1 MCSQPA
7 TYAILRL
14 RNAEKSI
21 AELTNKLGTLEK
33 ENATSSTRLQDATQE
48 VSELKQRLALVLK
61 QRSEV
66 ERLTALLGLWKQQ
79 QELEEAEADP
89 DVEQVSSVHGN
100 FESALPPSRTNA
112 GDSNARGSLPTTVP
126 LLNMNIHERSVDD
139 LDKHPEGPP
148 VHSAGQNTTLYH
160 RQESRSLAGVTSL
173 PQPATPLRG
182 TTIPTTAS
190 ARSDITPRSSSSSQ
204 AARAAL
210 ASLSPE
216 LLSRMTTRPSEY
228 SPQLVAGALDSSSYN
243 AGKAWFQRTELDA

>member
-21 AELTNKLGTLEK
+21 AELTNKLGMLEK

-89 DVEQVSSVHGN
+89 DVEQESSVHGN

-112 GDSNARGSLPTTVP
+112 GDSSARSSLPTTVP
-126 LLNMNIHERSVDD
+126 LLNMNSHERSVD
-139 LDKHPEGPP
+139 LDKHPVGPP
-148 VHSAGQNTTLYH
+148 IHSAGQTTTLCH